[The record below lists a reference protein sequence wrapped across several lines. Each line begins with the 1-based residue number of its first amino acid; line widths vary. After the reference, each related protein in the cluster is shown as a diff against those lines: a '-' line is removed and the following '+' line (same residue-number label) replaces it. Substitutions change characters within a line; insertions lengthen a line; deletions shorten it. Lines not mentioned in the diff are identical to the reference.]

1 MIKAQ
6 GDKAMAVKLFKLRN
20 VPEDETEEIR
30 QLLQQQEIAF
40 YETEAGGWGVS
51 VPAIWLHD
59 ASQFE
64 QASAL
69 IDDYQRQRLLRA
81 RAAYQL
87 QKDERRHVTMADKIR
102 QQPLQAILFFLMSLF
117 ILYVSLAPF
126 IDFS

>member
-1 MIKAQ
+1 
-6 GDKAMAVKLFKLRN
+6 MAVKFFKLRN
-20 VPEDETEEIR
+20 VPEDEAEEIR

-69 IDDYQRQRLLRA
+69 IDDYQQQRLLRA

-87 QKDERRHVTMADKIR
+87 QKDEGRHVTMADKIR